1 MKKIILGLCATL
13 FFGFAGQAQN
23 NTYSKSAMVV
33 LVSQAKSTYTKGM
46 TYKEWVNVLTGN
58 TNSTIPT
65 AQEDKLLKDVYGF
78 VSTNANPETI
88 SKNYN
93 GQSLLDLAKS
103 KGNTG
108 VLSTSSGRCGFWCD
122 LLSAMLHALFQ
133 WLAENPPLLFP

>member
-1 MKKIILGLCATL
+1 
-13 FFGFAGQAQN
+13 
-23 NTYSKSAMVV
+23 MVV
-33 LVSQAKSTYTKGM
+33 LVSSAKGTYTKGM
-46 TYKEWVNVLTGN
+46 TYKEWVNVVTGN

-78 VSTNANPETI
+78 VSTNANPETV

-108 VLSTSSGRCGFWCD
+108 VLSASSGRCGFWCD
-122 LLSAMLHALFQ
+122 LLNAIIRALIE
-133 WLAENPPLLFP
+133 WLAENPPILFP

>member
-1 MKKIILGLCATL
+1 MKKLIFGLCATL
-13 FFGFAGQAQN
+13 FFGFAAQAQN

-33 LVSQAKSTYTKGM
+33 LVSSAKSTYTKGM

-65 AQEDKLLKDVYGF
+65 AQEDKFLKDVYGF

-103 KGNTG
+103 GKTS
-108 VLSTSSGRCGFWCD
+108 VLSPSSARCGLWCD
-122 LLSAMLHALFQ
+122 LLQFIFQALLSYFY
-133 WLAENPPLLFP
+133 ENPPILFP